1 MGEWSKFVNDIKKAY
16 SEPSQ
21 ISKME
26 FSCEKIFSI
35 LDVSCGSEY
44 ASAYNL
50 AG

>member
-1 MGEWSKFVNDIKKAY
+1 MGKWSKFVNDIKKAY

-26 FSCEKIFSI
+26 LSCEKIFSI